1 MSGGVFQRHDQDG
14 VTRMAC
20 AVSRIVLVSL
30 IFVDREMR
38 DTKLDFYYRYNRTA
52 AQMFSHIPIKKNK

>member
-1 MSGGVFQRHDQDG
+1 MSGGVSQRHDHDG
-14 VTRMAC
+14 VTTMAC

-38 DTKLDFYYRYNRTA
+38 DTKLDFTIDIIELLPKCFLIFR
-52 AQMFSHIPIKKNK
+52 